1 MDPNTNQ
8 NIPPQPVSNNN
19 PPQQQQPGSPPL
31 QGNVNS
37 QIPNTPIQN
46 SAPPQVITSTP
57 SEDNAKSGTK
67 TIVLIFIMLIII
79 GLLATF
85 IAIYGRDLLKGSKSE
100 TSDNQNSNQTNT
112 SSQFSS
118 TETTEVFNIGKY
130 FEDIEANNTEYT
142 FNKSVG
148 SFNWIEEE
156 EVRSISGELI
166 STDITFADYDLEKYC
181 RDYLESYGFKLNG
194 ENAAGPDAG
203 GSLTGLYKG
212 NMICLISI
220 SQVDEIQ
227 GGQFSVGCGEI

>member
-8 NIPPQPVSNNN
+8 NIPPQPVSNSN

-46 SAPPQVITSTP
+46 SVPPQEITSTP

-85 IAIYGRDLLKGSKSE
+85 IAIYGRDLLKGSKGE
-100 TSDNQNSNQTNT
+100 TSDNQNSNQANT
-112 SSQFSS
+112 SSQSSS
-118 TETTEVFNIGKY
+118 TETTEVFN
-130 FEDIEANNTEYT
+130 IEANNTEYT

-148 SFNWIEEE
+148 NFNWIEKE

-166 STDITFADYDLEKYC
+166 ATDITEMDFELYQYSK
-181 RDYLESYGFKLNG
+181 DYLESYEFQVSN
-194 ENAAGPDAG
+194 ENAADGV
-203 GSLTGLYKG
+203 GSLVGLQKG
-212 NMICLISI
+212 NMICLITI
-220 SQVDEIQ
+220 SPADEIQ
-227 GGQFSVGCGEI
+227 TGQFSVGCGEI